1 MSDMAFRRIPKA
13 DVIRLLTESRA
24 REVDLTAKCR
34 EMGDTLRKL
43 EEDFAR
49 KTSDLELSM
58 RRELELRKGNESYIN
73 QRTEAL
79 KSAEYERTSNITLRR
94 ELDFEKKRNS
104 DLEQRIA
111 DMRLMVDV
119 VKTVASR

>member
-1 MSDMAFRRIPKA
+1 MSDMAFRRIPRA

-58 RRELELRKGNESYIN
+58 RRELELRKGNENYIN
-73 QRTEAL
+73 QRTDAL

>member
-1 MSDMAFRRIPKA
+1 MSKRVTRAE
-13 DVIRLLTESRA
+13 VISMLSESKA
-24 REVDLTAKCR
+24 REEK
-34 EMGDTLRKL
+34 LRGELGGMSAAFEALKI
-43 EEDFAR
+43 DFAR

-79 KSAEYERTSNITLRR
+79 KSAEYERNKSYGLRT